1 MKILISAYSCEP
13 NSGSEHEV
21 GWSWIKALS
30 KNNKNK
36 ITVITR
42 KSNKKKI
49 YLENTLCKKK
59 NVNFWFYDLPDF
71 FLKILKKKNKKNT
84 YLYFYLWQLLVYFK
98 FKSKINKIKY
108 DFIHHVTFTSL
119 RIPSFLFLCKS
130 NFFFGPVCGGE
141 IIKNCLIKDFSLKAK
156 IIEYL
161 RLISNFYIKYSP
173 IMNLLFL
180 KSKKII
186 LTHEVNLSL
195 VPKVFHKKVVIVPS
209 IFNDKIFFKN
219 KIKKNYNIYFAGRLL
234 EWKGAHYLI
243 KIFKKLYK
251 ANNKIK
257 LEIFGDGPLKAKI
270 IDQVKNEVFKNNIKL
285 YGLLPQSKFLKKIKK
300 SDLLIFPT
308 LRDSGGYV
316 ILDALKNNINVL
328 TTNAPGP
335 MSIIKKNE
343 LGYIDIYKNTEEEI
357 INKFTKKIIWYYK
370 LKKKFIKIKLNN
382 TVLASEK
389 LTNIYDIL

>member
-21 GWSWIKALS
+21 GWCWIKALS

-84 YLYFYLWQLLVYFK
+84 YLYFYLWQLLIYFK
-98 FKSKINKIKY
+98 FKSKINKIKF
-108 DFIHHVTFTSL
+108 DFIHHVTFVSL
-119 RIPSFLFLCKS
+119 RIPSFLFLCNS
-130 NFFFGPVCGGE
+130 IFFFGPVCGGE
-141 IIKNCLIKDFSLKAK
+141 VIKNCLIKDFSLKAK

-161 RLISNFYIKYSP
+161 RLISNYYIKYSP

-335 MSIIKKNE
+335 ISIIKKNE

-370 LKKKFIKIKLNN
+370 LKKKFIKIKLND

>member
-1 MKILISAYSCEP
+1 MKILISAYACEP

-84 YLYFYLWQLLVYFK
+84 YLYFYLWQLLIYFK
-98 FKSKINKIKY
+98 FKSKINKIKF
-108 DFIHHVTFTSL
+108 DFIHHVTFVSL
-119 RIPSFLFLCKS
+119 RIPSFLFLCNS
-130 NFFFGPVCGGE
+130 IFFFGPVCGGE
-141 IIKNCLIKDFSLKAK
+141 VIKNCLIKDFSLKAK

-161 RLISNFYIKYSP
+161 RLISNYYIKYSP

-285 YGLLPQSKFLKKIKK
+285 HGLLPQSKFLKKIKK

-370 LKKKFIKIKLNN
+370 LKKKFIKIKLND

>member
-1 MKILISAYSCEP
+1 MKILISAYACEP

-84 YLYFYLWQLLVYFK
+84 YLYFYLWQLLIYFK
-98 FKSKINKIKY
+98 FKSKINKIKF
-108 DFIHHVTFTSL
+108 DFIHHVTFVSL
-119 RIPSFLFLCKS
+119 RIPSFLFLCNS
-130 NFFFGPVCGGE
+130 IFFFGPVCGGE
-141 IIKNCLIKDFSLKAK
+141 VIKNCLIKDFSLKAK

-161 RLISNFYIKYSP
+161 RLISNYYIKYSP

-335 MSIIKKNE
+335 ISIIKKNE

-370 LKKKFIKIKLNN
+370 LKKKFIKIKLND

>member
-13 NSGSEHEV
+13 NSGSEHEI

-36 ITVITR
+36 ITIITR

-84 YLYFYLWQLLVYFK
+84 YLYFYLWQLLIYFK
-98 FKSKINKIKY
+98 FKSKINKIKF
-108 DFIHHVTFTSL
+108 DFIHHVTFVSL

-141 IIKNCLIKDFSLKAK
+141 VIKNCLIKNFSLKAK

-161 RLISNFYIKYSP
+161 RLISNYYIKYSP

-195 VPKVFHKKVVIVPS
+195 VPKIFHKKVVIVPS

-285 YGLLPQSKFLKKIKK
+285 HGLLPQSKFLKKIKK

-335 MSIIKKNE
+335 ISIIKKNE

>member
-13 NSGSEHEV
+13 NSGSEHEI

-36 ITVITR
+36 ITIITR

-59 NVNFWFYDLPDF
+59 NVNFWFYYISDF

-141 IIKNCLIKDFSLKAK
+141 VIKNCLIKDFSLKAK

-161 RLISNFYIKYSP
+161 RLISNYYIKYSP

-195 VPKVFHKKVVIVPS
+195 VPKIFHKKVVIVPS

>member
-1 MKILISAYSCEP
+1 MKILISAYACEP

-84 YLYFYLWQLLVYFK
+84 YLYFYLWQLLIYFK
-98 FKSKINKIKY
+98 FKSKINKIKF
-108 DFIHHVTFTSL
+108 DFIHHVTFVSL
-119 RIPSFLFLCKS
+119 RIPSFLFLCNS
-130 NFFFGPVCGGE
+130 IFFFGPVCGGE
-141 IIKNCLIKDFSLKAK
+141 VIKNCLIKDFSLKAK

-161 RLISNFYIKYSP
+161 RLISNYYIKYSP

-195 VPKVFHKKVVIVPS
+195 VPKIFHKKVVIVPS

-335 MSIIKKNE
+335 ISIIKKNE

-370 LKKKFIKIKLNN
+370 LKKKFIKIKLND

>member
-13 NSGSEHEV
+13 NSGSEHEI

-30 KNNKNK
+30 KNKNNK
-36 ITVITR
+36 ITIITR
-42 KSNKKKI
+42 ESNKKKI

-71 FLKILKKKNKKNT
+71 FLKILKKKNKKST
-84 YLYFYLWQLLVYFK
+84 YLYFYLWQLLIYFK
-98 FKSKINKIKY
+98 FKSKINKIKF
-108 DFIHHVTFTSL
+108 DFIHHVTFVSL

-141 IIKNCLIKDFSLKAK
+141 VIKNCLIKDFSLKAK

-161 RLISNFYIKYSP
+161 RLISNYYIKYSP

-270 IDQVKNEVFKNNIKL
+270 IDDVKNEVFKNNIKL
-285 YGLLPQSKFLKKIKK
+285 YGLLPQRKFLKKIKK

-316 ILDALKNNINVL
+316 ILDALNNNINVL

>member
-13 NSGSEHEV
+13 NSGSEHEI

-30 KNNKNK
+30 KNKNNK
-36 ITVITR
+36 ITIITR
-42 KSNKKKI
+42 ESNKKKI

-84 YLYFYLWQLLVYFK
+84 YLYFYLWQLLIYFK
-98 FKSKINKIKY
+98 FKSKINKIKF
-108 DFIHHVTFTSL
+108 DFIHHVTFVSL

-141 IIKNCLIKDFSLKAK
+141 VIKNCLIKDFSLKAK

-285 YGLLPQSKFLKKIKK
+285 HGLLPQSKFLKKIKK

>member
-1 MKILISAYSCEP
+1 MKILISAYACEP

-59 NVNFWFYDLPDF
+59 N
-71 FLKILKKKNKKNT
+71 KKNT
-84 YLYFYLWQLLVYFK
+84 YLYFYLWQLLIYFK
-98 FKSKINKIKY
+98 FKSKINKIKF
-108 DFIHHVTFTSL
+108 DFIHHVTFVSL

-141 IIKNCLIKDFSLKAK
+141 VIKNCLIKDFSLKAK

-195 VPKVFHKKVVIVPS
+195 VPKVFHKKVVIVTS

-316 ILDALKNNINVL
+316 ILDALNNNINVL

-343 LGYIDIYKNTEEEI
+343 LGYIDIYNNNETEI
-357 INKFTKKIIWYYK
+357 INQFKQKILNFYK
-370 LKKKFIKIKLNN
+370 LKQRRVNVYLHDDINSLNKVYKIYSNN
-382 TVLASEK
+382 EYVRKS
-389 LTNIYDIL
+389 NF